1 MSRAMIARYVTP
13 WKYQRERR
21 EAERVRAL
29 KVRDGEACARCR
41 RPIRFDLPA
50 GHDQGVRIEE
60 IVPTAADA
68 EPDLSNLRL
77 THRRCNASGVDHTDE
92 VTERIRRKNEAE
104 LFARSKKRKRA

>member
-1 MSRAMIARYVTP
+1 MIARYVTP
-13 WKYQRERR
+13 CKYQRERR

-29 KVRDGEACARCR
+29 KLRDGDACARCR

-50 GHDQGVRIEE
+50 GSDQGARIEE
-60 IVPTAADA
+60 IVPTAAGA
-68 EPDLSNLRL
+68 KPDLANLRL
-77 THRRCNASGVDHTDE
+77 THRRCNASGIDHTEE

>member
-1 MSRAMIARYVTP
+1 MIARYVTP

-60 IVPTAADA
+60 IVPAAADA
-68 EPDLSNLRL
+68 EPDLSSLRL

>member
-1 MSRAMIARYVTP
+1 MIARYVTP

-50 GHDQGVRIEE
+50 GHDQGVHIEE

-68 EPDLSNLRL
+68 EPDLSSLRL

>member
-1 MSRAMIARYVTP
+1 MIARYVTP

-60 IVPTAADA
+60 IVPAAAAGA
-68 EPDLSNLRL
+68 EPDLSSLRL

>member
-1 MSRAMIARYVTP
+1 MIARYVTP

-29 KVRDGEACARCR
+29 KLL
-41 RPIRFDLPA
+41 DLPA
-50 GHDQGVRIEE
+50 GSDQGARIEE
-60 IVPTAADA
+60 IVPTAAGA
-68 EPDLSNLRL
+68 KPDLANLRL
-77 THRRCNASGVDHTDE
+77 THRRCNASGIDHTEE

>member
-1 MSRAMIARYVTP
+1 MIARYVTP

-21 EAERVRAL
+21 DAERVRAL

-60 IVPTAADA
+60 IVPAAAAGA
-68 EPDLSNLRL
+68 EPDLSSLRL

>member
-1 MSRAMIARYVTP
+1 MIARYVTP

-41 RPIRFDLPA
+41 RRIRFDLPA

-60 IVPTAADA
+60 IVPAAAAGA
-68 EPDLSNLRL
+68 EPDLSSLRL